1 MVIAVPVVRVVQVPA
16 DEVVDV
22 VAVRN
27 LLVTAAGLMH
37 VRGLMLAAGVLG
49 CAVGRIGGADLQDVL
64 VDVVA
69 VRVMQMPVVQ
79 VVEVVAVPDRRVPA
93 IGSVLV
99 GVVWMNGVLGISHGR
114 EHRPSPRRPPNR
126 LG

>member
-1 MVIAVPVVRVVQVPA
+1 MVQVPA

-27 LLVTAAGLMH
+27 LFVTAAGLMH
-37 VRGLMLAAGVLG
+37 VRDLMLAAGVLG
-49 CAVGRIGGADLQDVL
+49 RAVRRIGRADLQDML

-79 VVEVVAVPDRRVPA
+79 VVEVVAVLDRRVPA

-99 GVVWMNGVLGISHGR
+99 GVVWVNGVLGISHGR
-114 EHRPSPRRPPNR
+114 EHRPSPSRPPNR
-126 LG
+126 WG